1 MKSIVLTFLI
11 SMVPV
16 IELRGAI
23 PFGIAA
29 GLSFPTALTVSL
41 IGNIVFVPFAV
52 LFIRKIFAWLKKK
65 SDWLRK
71 IVYKLEAKADR
82 QKEKVLRY
90 EFWGL
95 VILVAVPLPGTG
107 AWTGSL
113 VAAMLDMQLKRAVP
127 AICLGVLIAGI
138 IVTLAT
144 FGVVSIF

>member
-52 LFIRKIFAWLKKK
+52 LFIRKIFSWLKKK

-71 IVYKLEAKADR
+71 IVFKLEEKADR

-127 AICLGVLIAGI
+127 AICLGVLIAGV

-144 FGVVSIF
+144 FGVVSII

>member
-52 LFIRKIFAWLKKK
+52 LFIRKIFTWLKKK

-71 IVYKLEAKADR
+71 IVFKLEAKAEK